1 MHIQDFPDTTLLVIF
16 SFLRMTDLC
25 RAAQACKSWR
35 LIAYDSSLWKSVNL
49 KRFQKLNEI
58 CLIRLIR
65 CRMAPMLYKIN
76 LGRFTL
82 SPRVFQV
89 LVKHC
94 KQVKVL
100 CLGSVTFVED
110 FLVNAESFPRNLTK
124 LDIRHSSGHPSAFKT
139 ISNSLQHVQGFGLS
153 NAFLEI
159 LKTEVDKRQLFSSL
173 QAVRI
178 LEFSYCTSLT
188 DQTLRYLADNCTNL
202 RSLCLRRCNN
212 IRGLSLPVLIDNCS
226 SLTSL
231 VLDGTSVS
239 DDAVTPVRWEKSVIT
254 EVDLSWCRHL
264 TQAGLKSMLP
274 RCRFLRYLR
283 LCCCG
288 YGHAITDQVLD
299 AMLESQA
306 MLRSHSSSLQVLDL
320 SYSSEVTNSAL
331 AQFVVSS
338 PSLLYLRVYHCQKL
352 TSAFVNLIPSDSQVF
367 VVANFA
373 LQRGGLVTSA
383 NLEEPWTLMAETPM
397 NFTRTAS
404 LDQSLRQD

>member
-1 MHIQDFPDTTLLVIF
+1 MHIQDFPDTTMLVIF
-16 SFLRMTDLC
+16 SFLCEADLC
-25 RAAQACKSWR
+25 RVAQACKSWR

-49 KRFQKLNEI
+49 KRFHKLNEI
-58 CLIRLIR
+58 CLIKLIR
-65 CRMAPMLYKIN
+65 CRMVPMLYKIN

-89 LVKHC
+89 LVIHC
-94 KQVKVL
+94 RQLKVL
-100 CLGSVTFVED
+100 CLESVTFVED
-110 FLVNAESFPRNLTK
+110 FMVNADSFPRHLTK
-124 LDIRHSSGHPSAFKT
+124 LDIRHSSGHPSAFKV
-139 ISNSLQHVQGFGLS
+139 ISQCLQSLQCFGLS
-153 NAFLEI
+153 NSFFEV
-159 LKTEVDKRQLFSSL
+159 LKTDADKRRFFSSL

-188 DQTLRYLADNCTNL
+188 DQMVRYLAEYCTSL
-202 RSLCLRRCNN
+202 QSLCLRRCNN
-212 IRGLSLPVLIDNCS
+212 IRGVSLPVLIDCCS

-264 TQAGLKSMLP
+264 TQTGLKSMLT

-288 YGHAITDQVLD
+288 YGHAITDQVLN
-299 AMLESQA
+299 AMAESNCT
-306 MLRSHSSSLQVLDL
+306 SLQVLDL
-320 SYSSEVTNSAL
+320 SYSSEITNSAL
-331 AQFVVSS
+331 ARFVASS
-338 PSLLYLRVYHCQKL
+338 PSLMYLRVYHCQKL
-352 TSAFVNLIPSDSQVF
+352 TAAFVNLIPSDSQVF

-383 NLEEPWTLMAETPM
+383 TLEGPWTLMASPV
-397 NFTRTAS
+397 NYSRTVS

>member
-16 SFLRMTDLC
+16 NFLRVTDLC
-25 RAAQACKSWR
+25 RVAQACRSWR
-35 LIAYDSSLWKSVNL
+35 LIAYDSCLWKSVNL
-49 KRFQKLNEI
+49 KRFHKLNEI
-58 CLIRLIR
+58 CLTRLIR
-65 CRMAPMLYKIN
+65 CRMAPLLNKIN

-89 LVKHC
+89 LVKYC
-94 KQVKVL
+94 KQLKVL

-110 FLVNAESFPRNLTK
+110 FLVNTESFPRHLTK
-124 LDIRHSSGHPSAFKT
+124 LDIRHSSGHLSAYT
-139 ISNSLQHVQGFGLS
+139 AISQCLQRLQCFGLS
-153 NAFLEI
+153 NSFFEI
-159 LKTEVDKRQLFSSL
+159 LKTEVDKRRLFSSL
-173 QAVRI
+173 QTVRI

-188 DQTLRYLADNCTNL
+188 DQMLRYLADNCSNL
-202 RSLCLRRCNN
+202 RSLCLRRCHN
-212 IRGLSLPVLIDNCS
+212 IRGVSLPVLIDSCS

-239 DDAVTPVRWEKSVIT
+239 DDAITPVCWERSVIS

-299 AMLESQA
+299 AMIESQA
-306 MLRSHSSSLQVLDL
+306 VLQKSCNSLQVLDL

-383 NLEEPWTLMAETPM
+383 TLEEPWTLMSETPV
-397 NFTRTAS
+397 NYSRAES